1 MRTMHPA
8 GFLLIAAIAAAACSD
23 GEESSAPSG
32 SAVVLAVAPAANS
45 TGVSPTSPITV
56 TFNHPM
62 MVGMELLVILHN
74 GTVTGP
80 EVAGTWEWSPDRATL
95 TFLPNESLA
104 ARTTYVLHLSPN
116 LKDAAGNTVDFAAC
130 AGYVRGQPVPG
141 GMFGWGGSCGR
152 GPGWNASPG
161 TWGYG
166 MFFTFTTA

>member
-8 GFLLIAAIAAAACSD
+8 GFLLVTAIAAVACSG
-23 GEESSAPSG
+23 GEETSAPSG

-45 TGVSPTSPITV
+45 TGVSPTSPIAI

-62 MVGMELLVILHN
+62 MAGMELLVVLHN

-80 EVAGTWEWSPDRATL
+80 EVAGTWAWSLDRTTL
-95 TFLPNESLA
+95 TFLPNESFA
-104 ARTTYVLHLSPN
+104 SRTTYVLHLSPN
-116 LKDAAGNTVDFAAC
+116 LKDAAGNTVDFAGC

-141 GMFGWGGSCGR
+141 GIFGWGGSCGM
-152 GPGWNASPG
+152 GPGWKAGSG

>member
-8 GFLLIAAIAAAACSD
+8 GFLLFAAITAVACSG
-23 GEESSAPSG
+23 GEETSAPSG

-45 TGVSPTSPITV
+45 SGVSPTSPIAI

-62 MVGMELLVILHN
+62 MVGMELLVVLHH

-80 EVAGTWEWSPDRATL
+80 EVAGTWAWSVDRTTL
-95 TFLPNESLA
+95 TFRPNESLA
-104 ARTTYVLHLSPN
+104 SRTTYVLHLSPN

-130 AGYVRGQPVPG
+130 AGAVRGQPVPG
-141 GMFGWGGSCGR
+141 GMFGWRGSCGT
-152 GPGWNASPG
+152 GPGWKAGSG

-166 MFFTFTTA
+166 MSFTFTTA